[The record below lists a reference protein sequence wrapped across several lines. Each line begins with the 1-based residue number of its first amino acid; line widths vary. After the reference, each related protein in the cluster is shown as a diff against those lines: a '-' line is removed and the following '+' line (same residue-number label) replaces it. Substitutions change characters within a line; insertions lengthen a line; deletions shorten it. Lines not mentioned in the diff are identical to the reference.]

1 MFLSF
6 QTTSFAITNIL
17 NVNADVQTFIDS
29 TWSLPESTCSGWC
42 PSCVMSVCIEMMG
55 SSQLYDGEIVYIPG
69 DILVAG
75 LIPMSQ
81 TWNRLNHTQACS
93 GLKTSDNVDIMAEA
107 FVYAVMKSRD
117 QYSAMFGN
125 ATIGALLF
133 DTCSDANRASQIM
146 LNFESCSYNFMPNNV
161 GQTPLPFIT
170 PVYVALDYDTEHSG
184 ILSETSSVGKL
195 AFGLD
200 RKGSLYNSTGVV
212 YESYSYNFNAVTDLL
227 HHMDWTYVGVL
238 SSIGLSTTLDGL
250 YESATSQNICIA
262 YHSKISTLNKDLL
275 DSVDAVKSSMAN
287 TIVVFGTSDD
297 IDALFVYL
305 TSRPVAKTWILI
317 ESRGHW
323 LHPEEYPLQLGTIVI
338 ERYHSLESDFKNHVT
353 NWYNREMPHYNISN
367 EWLEKYRDARQS
379 ENIQSPILDDLTLI
393 QASDVIRTVEISLAV
408 LNMAVNKICGNG
420 SGLCEE
426 LMTQQVTTEMQ
437 NIWYDHHTQT
447 VKIDES
453 TVLVDKYVVT
463 NLQENGYQ
471 EVRKDIYLCC
481 QIL

>member
-1 MFLSF
+1 MHVIQTQSHTGRFYENMILVILLLSFFLRMFLDKNNNNISLLSLSRWQYEQGSTCIVFESLYLRLYWNVFLSF

-161 GQTPLPFIT
+161 GT
-170 PVYVALDYDTEHSG
+170 
-184 ILSETSSVGKL
+184 
-195 AFGLD
+195 
-200 RKGSLYNSTGVV
+200 RR
-212 YESYSYNFNAVTDLL
+212 SYS
-227 HHMDWTYVGVL
+227 
-238 SSIGLSTTLDGL
+238 
-250 YESATSQNICIA
+250 
-262 YHSKISTLNKDLL
+262 
-275 DSVDAVKSSMAN
+275 
-287 TIVVFGTSDD
+287 
-297 IDALFVYL
+297 
-305 TSRPVAKTWILI
+305 TW
-317 ESRGHW
+317 
-323 LHPEEYPLQLGTIVI
+323 
-338 ERYHSLESDFKNHVT
+338 
-353 NWYNREMPHYNISN
+353 
-367 EWLEKYRDARQS
+367 
-379 ENIQSPILDDLTLI
+379 
-393 QASDVIRTVEISLAV
+393 
-408 LNMAVNKICGNG
+408 
-420 SGLCEE
+420 
-426 LMTQQVTTEMQ
+426 
-437 NIWYDHHTQT
+437 
-447 VKIDES
+447 
-453 TVLVDKYVVT
+453 
-463 NLQENGYQ
+463 
-471 EVRKDIYLCC
+471 
-481 QIL
+481 